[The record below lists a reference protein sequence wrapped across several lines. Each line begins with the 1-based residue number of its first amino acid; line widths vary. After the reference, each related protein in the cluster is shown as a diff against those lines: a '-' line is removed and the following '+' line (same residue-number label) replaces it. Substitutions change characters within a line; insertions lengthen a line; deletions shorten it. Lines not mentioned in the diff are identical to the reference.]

1 MISELSVVSNI
12 PITIKDF
19 NSLVILDDNG
29 VCKTSFLEKIA
40 LVDEKNLEAIIKAR
54 GYVR

>member
-29 VCKTSFLEKIA
+29 VGKTFFLEKIA